1 RSGRGEPQRER
12 GQTHHGPGEVGLDD
26 GTHPEGRRVLPGGE
40 QGHPGRVDGEEGAHA
55 EEESVV
61 DPEEPAERAGQCQVG
76 ERVDAG
82 DGGVEAEEA
91 AQHGLRHG
99 GAGERGELGRGH
111 GASLS
116 VGAVA
121 VSGGRVPGRSAPAR
135 NPVRPRWRR
144 GGGAVDYPRGNGAG
158 GRARPAAGAV
168 RGWSGRDRLTA
179 CVGTWERRGVSER
192 RAAPTVGQ
200 VVLGRR
206 LKELRE
212 AAGLG
217 REEAARVLRVAPATV
232 RRMETADVAL
242 KVPYVQI
249 LLDAYGVP
257 EQEAVTFVELVEEAN
272 RPGWW
277 QRFHDVLPEWFSLYV
292 SLEGAARVIRSYE
305 PHFVPGLLQTEDYA
319 RAVLEAGTIG
329 TAGPEAVERHVSLR

>member
-1 RSGRGEPQRER
+1 M
-12 GQTHHGPGEVGLDD
+12 
-26 GTHPEGRRVLPGGE
+26 
-40 QGHPGRVDGEEGAHA
+40 
-55 EEESVV
+55 
-61 DPEEPAERAGQCQVG
+61 
-76 ERVDAG
+76 
-82 DGGVEAEEA
+82 
-91 AQHGLRHG
+91 
-99 GAGERGELGRGH
+99 
-111 GASLS
+111 
-116 VGAVA
+116 
-121 VSGGRVPGRSAPAR
+121 
-135 NPVRPRWRR
+135 
-144 GGGAVDYPRGNGAG
+144 
-158 GRARPAAGAV
+158 
-168 RGWSGRDRLTA
+168 
-179 CVGTWERRGVSER
+179 SER

-206 LKELRE
+206 LQELRE

-217 REEAARVLRVAPATV
+217 RDEAARVLRVAPATV

-277 QRFHDVLPEWFSLYV
+277 QRYHDVLPDWFSLYV

-329 TAGPEAVERHVSLR
+329 TEGPETVERHVALRLERQRLLDRPDPPHLWVTMDETVLRRPVTVDGRVMREQLDRLLELSERDRITLQVMEFAGGPHPGTYAPFSLFRFAEPELPDMVFTEYLTGALYLDSRTEVAVHLEVLDHMTARAATTERTRELLRVWRKRH